1 MSLRCRRFLSF
12 TTLVSALT
20 GCGTE
25 LSDGPEV
32 IGQEL
37 IGATITNAR
46 PEIGW
51 LKNGTEDLCTATLVD
66 PRFVLTAGH
75 CIDFR
80 TGPSSGR
87 TFHVT
92 NHIAVDGVTFP
103 VDRTYTMIAGTAT
116 TSDAANDVGF
126 MRLTTPVPSSVAV
139 PAAMLSQLPPSGT
152 AATRFGFGCND
163 RNTLAGVGPKEFI
176 SFTWGVATKSAC
188 NGDSGGPSIVGGVN
202 DNGAI
207 FAVTVGSSPITGLDW
222 VGDVPLHG
230 VPGLEAMRQFGAFT
244 ETNNNF
250 SQFASAAQAF
260 GAKLFSGRFNRDSF
274 GDLVLVGGS
283 GWQTIAV
290 GLGNGNG
297 TFSWVNGQQ
306 VQFAAWAGLSTAQ
319 PVVGDFNRDG
329 VDDIALTGVSGW
341 GSIPVVFSTGNGL
354 FTAPTNFPVASFPNW
369 ASQSGARALAGDFNG
384 DGAADIALTG
394 VSGWDF
400 IALAI
405 SQFDGHFTPLSKNV
419 ASFPAWAASSLPL
432 SGDFDG
438 DGDADIALVAGP
450 GWNTIPVASSNRDG
464 TFNVTNNTVRLF
476 PAWATNGGPKF
487 AVGDFDADGDADIVV
502 AGGSGWETMA
512 FALSTRNGTFIPAN
526 LPLMQSAPW
535 LRTTGVRITAVNI
548 DGQQGADIALAG
560 GSGWATVPTVQLLR

>member
-1 MSLRCRRFLSF
+1 MSMRWRHYLPF
-12 TTLVSALT
+12 TALVSALT

-25 LSDGPEV
+25 LSDRTEV
-32 IGQEL
+32 TGQEL
-37 IGATITNAR
+37 LGATITNAR

-51 LKNGTEDLCTATLVD
+51 LKVGNQDSCAGTLVD
-66 PRFVLTAGH
+66 PRFVLTAAH
-75 CIDFR
+75 CLDFQ

-92 NHIAVDGVTFP
+92 NHISVEGIKFA
-103 VDRTYTMIAGTAT
+103 VDRTYAMTTQTAS

-139 PAAMLSQLPPSGT
+139 PAAIVSQLPPSGT

-163 RNTLAGVGPKEFI
+163 RNTLFGVGPKEFI
-176 SFTWGVATKSAC
+176 SFTWGVATKASC
-188 NGDSGGPSIVGGVN
+188 YGDSGGPSVVGGVN
-202 DNGAI
+202 DNGAV
-207 FAVTVGSSPITGLDW
+207 FLVTSGFSPITDLDW
-222 VGDVPLHG
+222 MGDAALHG
-230 VPGLEAMRQFGAFT
+230 GPGLEALRQFGGFT

-297 TFSWVNGQQ
+297 TFSWVNGPQ
-306 VQFAAWAGLSTAQ
+306 VQFAAWAGSSTAQ

-329 VDDIALTGVSGW
+329 LDDIALTGVSGW
-341 GSIPVVFSTGNGL
+341 ASIPVVFSTGDGL
-354 FTAPTNFPVASFPNW
+354 FTAPTNFAVASFPNW
-369 ASQSGARALAGDFNG
+369 ASQNGAHALAGDFNG

-394 VSGWDF
+394 VSGWGF

-405 SQFDGHFTPLSKNV
+405 SQFDGHFTPLNKNV
-419 ASFPAWAASSLPL
+419 ASFPSWASSSLPL

-438 DGDADIALVAGP
+438 DGDADIALVAGQ

-476 PAWATNGGPKF
+476 PGMATNGGPKF

-502 AGGSGWETMA
+502 AGGSGWDTMA
-512 FALSTRNGTFIPAN
+512 FALSTRNGNFIPAN

-548 DGQQGADIALAG
+548 DGQQGADIALTG
-560 GSGWATVPTVQLLR
+560 GSGWATVPTVQLLK